1 MRVLALTTQVPFV
14 RGGAE
19 RLAEG
24 LVRSIQQAGHD
35 AELVAIPFKWYP
47 AERVLDQMLMC
58 RLLDLTEACGDKIDR
73 VIGLKFPTYLVP
85 HPNKVMWVVHQH
97 RTAYDLWDS
106 DYGDLIKMPNGPQVR
121 QAIINA
127 DNHAFAECQ
136 AVYTIAGNVSK
147 RLQRFNQVDSQPIYS
162 PPQGEADFYCEVAA
176 DYLFFPSRLNVMK
189 RQHLV
194 LEALAQTQR
203 PVKVVFAGKS
213 DEVATWKSLQDLIQ
227 RLNLGQR
234 VEFLDEISEAEKVR
248 RYAQAIAVVY
258 PPLDEDYGYITLEAM
273 LASKPVITCT
283 DSGGSLEF
291 VLDRQTGIVAAPTPQ
306 SLAAAMDQLWD
317 DRALAKTLGQAG
329 RDRYAQMD
337 ISWANVAQKLLA

>member
-24 LVRSIQQAGHD
+24 LVRSIQQAGHE
-35 AELVAIPFKWYP
+35 AELVAMPFKWYP

-106 DYGDLIKMPNGPQVR
+106 EYGDLIKMPNGPQVR
-121 QAIINA
+121 QAIIHA

-136 AVYTIAGNVSK
+136 RVYTIAGNVSK
-147 RLQRFNQVDSQPIYS
+147 RLKRFNDVDSQPIYN
-162 PPQGEADFYCEVAA
+162 PPQGEADFYCDVAA

-194 LEALAQTQR
+194 LEALAHTQR

-213 DEVATWKSLQDLIQ
+213 DETATWKALQDLIQ

-273 LASKPVITCT
+273 LASKPVITCA

-291 VLDRQTGIVAAPTPQ
+291 VLDRQTGLVAAPTPQ
-306 SLAAAMDQLWD
+306 SLAMAMDQLWD
-317 DRALAKTLGQAG
+317 DRALAKTLGQVG

>member
-19 RLAEG
+19 CLAEG
-24 LVRSIQQAGHD
+24 LIRAIQQAGHE
-35 AELVAIPFKWYP
+35 AELVSIPFKWYP
-47 AERVLDQMLMC
+47 AERILDHMLMS
-58 RLLDLTEACGDKIDR
+58 RLIDLTEACGDKIDR

-85 HPNKVMWVVHQH
+85 HPHKVMWLVHQH

-106 DYGDLIKMPNGPQVR
+106 VYGDLIQTPNGRQVR

-127 DNHAFAECQ
+127 DNQAFAECKKI
-136 AVYTIAGNVSK
+136 YTIAGNVSK
-147 RLQRFNQVDSQPIYS
+147 RLQHFNNVNSEPIYS
-162 PPQGEADFYCEVAA
+162 PPYGAENFYCDTAE
-176 DYLFFPSRLNVMK
+176 DYIFFPSRLNSLK

-194 LEALAQTQR
+194 LESMVHTQR

-213 DEVATWKSLQDLIQ
+213 DEGVYEKSLHELS
-227 RLNLGQR
+227 RKFNLSHR
-234 VEFLDEISEAEKVR
+234 VEFLAEISEAEKIH
-248 RYAQAIAVVY
+248 RYAQSIAVIY

-273 LASKPVITCT
+273 LSSKPVITCQ

-291 VLDRQTGIVAAPTPQ
+291 VLDRKTGLVTEPTPK

-317 DRALAKTLGQAG
+317 DRTLAKTMGQAG
-329 RDRYAQMD
+329 YDRYAQMN
-337 ISWANVAQKLLA
+337 ISWTNVAQRLLA

>member
-24 LVRSIQQAGHD
+24 LIRSIQAAGHE

-85 HPNKVMWVVHQH
+85 HPNKVLWLVHQH

-106 DYGDLIKMPNGPQVR
+106 DYGDLIKMPNGVPVR

-127 DNHAFAECQ
+127 DNNAFKECRGI
-136 AVYTIAGNVSK
+136 YTIAGNVSK
-147 RLQRFNQVDSQPIYS
+147 RLQRFNNVDSQPIYS
-162 PPQGEADFYCEVAA
+162 PPHGAENFYCDAA
-176 DYLFFPSRLNVMK
+176 QDYFFFPSRLNVMK
-189 RQHLV
+189 RQYLV
-194 LEALAQTQR
+194 LEALAHTQR

-213 DEVATWKSLQDLIQ
+213 DEEATWKSLQEQLQ
-227 RLNLGQR
+227 RLNLGDR
-234 VEFLDEISEAEKVR
+234 VEFLDEISEAEKVK

-273 LASKPVITCT
+273 LSSKPVITCE

-291 VLDRQTGIVAAPTPQ
+291 VLDRHTGRVAAPTPK
-306 SLAAAMDQLWD
+306 SLAAAMDELWD
-317 DRALAKTLGQAG
+317 DRQWAKQLGEAG
-329 RDRYAQMD
+329 RDRYQQMN
-337 ISWANVAQKLLA
+337 ISWANVAQKLLS

>member
-24 LVRSIQQAGHD
+24 LIRSIQQAGHD
-35 AELVAIPFKWYP
+35 AELVSIPFKWYP

-58 RLLDLTEACGDKIDR
+58 RLLDLTEACGDRIDR

-106 DYGDLIKMPNGPQVR
+106 EYGDLIKMPNGPQVR
-121 QAIINA
+121 QAIVSA

-136 AVYTIAGNVSK
+136 GIYTIAGNVSK
-147 RLQRFNQVDSQPIYS
+147 RLKRFNNIDSQPIYS
-162 PPQGEADFYCEVAA
+162 PPQGAEDFYCDEAE
-176 DYLFFPSRLNVMK
+176 DYIFFPSRLNVMK

-194 LEALAQTQR
+194 LEALGYTQK

-213 DEVATWKSLQDLIQ
+213 DEEATWKALQDLVQ
-227 RLNLGQR
+227 QFNLRNR
-234 VEFLDEISEAEKVR
+234 VEFLDEISEAEKVN
-248 RYAQAIAVVY
+248 RYAKAIAVVY

-273 LASKPVITCT
+273 LASKPVITCQ

-291 VLDRQTGIVAAPTPQ
+291 VLDRQTGLVAEATPQ

-317 DRALAKTLGQAG
+317 DRQLAKALGVAG
-329 RDRYAQMD
+329 RDRYAQMN